1 MTYVGI
7 NIKSSSFLT
16 PALKGNDQFHAFAA
30 LYLGPK
36 IDISYGHIINLS
48 THAEHRDLTHSYRR
62 ANQCPLTSDAK
73 QFRHLIQLRNDKPNL
88 RHRKTKRDLRF
99 QQPWGLRSSGF
110 LRSVARMTPD
120 ISKKRTAFTDA
131 LILEDEGGMSFA
143 TPINSQ

>member
-7 NIKSSSFLT
+7 NIKSGSFLT
-16 PALKGNDQFHAFAA
+16 QALNGNYQFHASAA

-36 IDISYGHIINLS
+36 IDTSYGHIVNLS

-62 ANQCPLTSDAK
+62 ANQCPFTSDAK

-88 RHRKTKRDLRF
+88 SHRKTKRDLGF
-99 QQPWGLRSSGF
+99 QQPCGLRSSGF
-110 LRSVARMTPD
+110 LHSVARMTPD
-120 ISKKRTAFTDA
+120 ISKQRTAFIDS
-131 LILEDEGGMSFA
+131 LILEDEGGTSFA